1 MSHKND
7 VGRETVTSSLHR
19 FSSYQ
24 SQCEV
29 CCWEMEEEREA
40 VEGVKLHRKGRVM
53 KAQSVQSED
62 DVFLFQGGGRS
73 TGIVKFLEPL
83 SPLLNYFEV
92 VNGVVPANGV
102 IDDGV
107 NQHSLSM

>member
-1 MSHKND
+1 
-7 VGRETVTSSLHR
+7 
-19 FSSYQ
+19 
-24 SQCEV
+24 
-29 CCWEMEEEREA
+29 MEEEREA